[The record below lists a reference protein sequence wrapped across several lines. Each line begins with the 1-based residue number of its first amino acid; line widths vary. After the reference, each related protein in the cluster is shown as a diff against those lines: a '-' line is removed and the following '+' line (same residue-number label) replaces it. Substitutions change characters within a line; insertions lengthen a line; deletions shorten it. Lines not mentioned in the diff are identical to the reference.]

1 MIGYDHEFYS
11 GYTGDEYSF
20 HLSYDGDDFVFEHLL
35 INGVPKH
42 NEDVT
47 NREYLDMLQC
57 LDDHQWLWADEDTA
71 RRRYANQN

>member
-20 HLSYDGDDFVFEHLL
+20 HLNHDGDDFVFEHLL

-47 NREYLDMLQC
+47 NSEYLDMLQC
-57 LDDHQWLWADEDTA
+57 LDDHKWLWDDLDTA
-71 RRRYANQN
+71 RRRR

>member
-20 HLSYDGDDFVFEHLL
+20 YLSHDGDDFVFEHLL
-35 INGVPKH
+35 INGVPTH
-42 NEDVT
+42 NEDIS

-57 LDDHQWLWADEDTA
+57 LDDHKWLWDDLDIA
-71 RRRYANQN
+71 RRRR

>member
-1 MIGYDHEFYS
+1 MIHYNHGFYS
-11 GYTGDEYSF
+11 GYTGNEYSF
-20 HLSYDGDDFVFEHLL
+20 YLSHDGDDFVFEQLL

-57 LDDHQWLWADEDTA
+57 LDDHKWLWDDVDIA
-71 RRRYANQN
+71 RRRR

>member
-1 MIGYDHEFYS
+1 MIHYNHEFYS
-11 GYTGDEYSF
+11 GYTGNEYSF
-20 HLSYDGDDFVFEHLL
+20 YLNHDGDDYVFEDLK
-35 INGVPKH
+35 IDGVPKH

-57 LDDHQWLWADEDTA
+57 LDDHKWLWVDEDTP

>member
-20 HLSYDGDDFVFEHLL
+20 YLNHDGDDYVFENLE
-35 INGVPKH
+35 INGIPKH
-42 NEDVT
+42 NEDVS

-57 LDDHQWLWADEDTA
+57 LDDHQWLWDDLDTA
-71 RRRYANQN
+71 RRRR

>member
-1 MIGYDHEFYS
+1 MIGYNHEFYS

-20 HLSYDGDDFVFEHLL
+20 YLNYNDDDYVFEDLR

-57 LDDHQWLWADEDTA
+57 LDDHKWLWADEDTP